1 MHFMHQFFNGSN
13 TILIALVIF
22 LYNNNP
28 RISELDQI
36 ICDCLCNLVAPCA
49 HQNEDITKI

>member
-1 MHFMHQFFNGSN
+1 MHQIFNGSN
-13 TILIALVIF
+13 TILTTLVIF

-28 RISELDQI
+28 RISELDQL

-49 HQNEDITKI
+49 QQNEDIIKI